1 MPSTYTSLYYHIVYS
16 TKERI
21 PFIDQDWEKRLHAY
35 LGGIIREIDGV
46 PDEINGVNDHV
57 HLLVSLKPTHTISD
71 VLCKIK
77 SGSSEWVHDEIKMK
91 EFGWQEGYSAF
102 TVSPSQ
108 LDGVRQYIRNQA
120 EHHKK
125 MSFKEEYVA
134 LLKKCGIKYD
144 EKYLW

>member
-21 PFIDQDWEKRLHAY
+21 PYIDHEWEKRLHAY
-35 LGGIIREIDGV
+35 LGGIVKEIGGI
-46 PDEINGVNDHV
+46 PDEINGAKDHV

-77 SGSSEWVHDEIKMK
+77 GGSSEWVHDVIKMK
-91 EFGWQEGYSAF
+91 EFNWQEGYSAF

-108 LDGVRQYIRNQA
+108 LESVRKYIRNQA

-125 MSFKEEYVA
+125 MTFKEEYLA
-134 LLKKCGIKYD
+134 LLKKSGIAYN